1 MEAASR
7 RAPPAAPLAE
17 STGRLPR
24 ARGVAAAAAEDHV
37 GEASP
42 ECAERAS
49 ALPTAK
55 SSANS
60 GVAWPEWPELPGKE
74 GGRCEA
80 MRRGGS
86 DDSRAVRMLPTAS
99 AGASGAAAVAVGH
112 EAALSG
118 SVLES
123 LGASEPACGRCS
135 VADCVC
141 MHVVLPS
148 CGAAVGMQVMQS
160 GNMFNVCVW
169 MIETGCNKRS
179 QYMHTTFELGRKPCH
194 MWSIVRM
201 PI

>member
-7 RAPPAAPLAE
+7 RVPPAAPLAE

-24 ARGVAAAAAEDHV
+24 ARGVAAAAAEGHV

-42 ECAERAS
+42 ECAEGAS

-60 GVAWPEWPELPGKE
+60 GVAWPEWPGRE

-86 DDSRAVRMLPTAS
+86 DDSRAVRMLSAAS
-99 AGASGAAAVAVGH
+99 AGASGVAAAADRH
-112 EAALSG
+112 AAALSG

-123 LGASEPACGRCS
+123 LGASEPACGRCG
-135 VADCVC
+135 VAGCVC

-148 CGAAVGMQVMQS
+148 CGAAVGMQVIS
-160 GNMFNVCVW
+160 GKLLSVWVC
-169 MIETGCNKRS
+169 MIETSCNKRS
-179 QYMHTTFELGRKPCH
+179 QHMHTMFELRRKPWH
-194 MWSIVRM
+194 VRE
-201 PI
+201 P